1 MQVQKALLSCKENRQ
16 DGGDRMSINSIAKEK
31 KRNDWVCLAEM
42 LWSVGFPSKILHYCL
57 YLRPMA
63 LRVNSHP
70 VAGLVCMSYS

>member
-42 LWSVGFPSKILHYCL
+42 LWSVGFPSKILPLLTAHGPQSEFSPCG
-57 YLRPMA
+57 RFS
-63 LRVNSHP
+63 VH
-70 VAGLVCMSYS
+70 VI